1 MLDPVG
7 RVALSLAREAVE
19 RYVLEEVNPEPAS
32 ETPRELLG
40 KAGVF
45 VTLRLRGRLRGCIG
59 TLIPT
64 RPTIAH
70 EIIANAIA
78 AATAD
83 PRFFPVEA
91 ADLPDLDYEVDIVE
105 PLEPVADEGQLDP
118 RLYGVVVEAGE
129 RRGVLLPDLEGV
141 ETVPQQIVIASAKAG
156 ISGDQLVRLYR
167 FKVRRFREAP
177 APLA

>member
-7 RVALSLAREAVE
+7 RVALRLAREAVE
-19 RYVLEEVNPEPAS
+19 GCVLGWTTPDPAP

-64 RPTIAH
+64 KPTIAH

-78 AATAD
+78 TATAD
-83 PRFFPVEA
+83 PRFLPVEA
-91 ADLPDLDYEVDIVE
+91 AELPDLDYEVDILEVI
-105 PLEPVADEGQLDP
+105 EPVADQGQLDP
-118 RLYGVVVEAGE
+118 KLYGVVVEAGE
-129 RRGVLLPDLEGV
+129 RRGVLLPEIEGV
-141 ETVPQQIVIASAKAG
+141 ETVRQQVAIAAVKAG

-177 APLA
+177 APL

>member
-7 RVALSLAREAVE
+7 RVALRLAREAVE
-19 RYVLEEVNPEPAS
+19 GCVLGRTTPEPAP

-64 RPTIAH
+64 KPTIAH

-78 AATAD
+78 TATAD
-83 PRFFPVEA
+83 PRFLPVEDA
-91 ADLPDLDYEVDIVE
+91 ELPDLDYEVDILE
-105 PLEPVADEGQLDP
+105 LFEPVVDEGQLDP
-118 RLYGVVVEAGE
+118 KRYGVVVEAGE

-141 ETVPQQIVIASAKAG
+141 QTVQQQIAIASAKAG
-156 ISGDQLVRLYR
+156 ITGDQLVRLYR
-167 FKVRRFREAP
+167 FKVRRFRGAP
-177 APLA
+177 PPL